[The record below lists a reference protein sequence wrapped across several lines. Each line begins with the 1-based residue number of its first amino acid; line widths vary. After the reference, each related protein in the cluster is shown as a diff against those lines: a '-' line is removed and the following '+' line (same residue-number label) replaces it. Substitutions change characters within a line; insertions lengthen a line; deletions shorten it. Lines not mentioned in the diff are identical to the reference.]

1 MDLLV
6 NPSAVQVHLLGKHI
20 TKTDDEIERAI
31 ARPTYF
37 NPYEAVEFGIIDRVC
52 LMPSTACCF
61 GWLQC
66 LSSRLACTTSLIRHT
81 TCMLSTSKLWASQCK
96 D

>member
-1 MDLLV
+1 M
-6 NPSAVQVHLLGKHI
+6 QVHLLGKHI

-52 LMPSTACCF
+52 VAPIA
-61 GWLQC
+61 
-66 LSSRLACTTSLIRHT
+66 ACT
-81 TCMLSTSKLWASQCK
+81 
-96 D
+96 